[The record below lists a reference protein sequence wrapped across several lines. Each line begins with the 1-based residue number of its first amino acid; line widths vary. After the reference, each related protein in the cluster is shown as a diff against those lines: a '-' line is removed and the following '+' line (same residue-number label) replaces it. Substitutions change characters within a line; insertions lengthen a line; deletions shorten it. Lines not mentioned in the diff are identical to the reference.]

1 MTPWLPV
8 ILLGESKL
16 VVPLATAIAVWLAA
30 AGAWGRALRWLLS
43 LGAGTA
49 LIVAG
54 KLAFELLGWSWPA
67 VALYSISGH
76 AMLTTATY
84 PVLLML
90 VGATH
95 SPRAARKGWMA
106 GLAIAVLMGVVLV
119 VGHFHTLSE
128 TLAGAAIGMAVAAAN
143 AGLPVRLRPG
153 RAALLLLASAG
164 LAVVADIPGRL
175 DAARDTLQARGAER
189 LGISQQYWRRILV
202 DPDSGQTVVTVL
214 RRRA

>member
-1 MTPWLPV
+1 
-8 ILLGESKL
+8 
-16 VVPLATAIAVWLAA
+16 
-30 AGAWGRALRWLLS
+30 
-43 LGAGTA
+43 
-49 LIVAG
+49 
-54 KLAFELLGWSWPA
+54 
-67 VALYSISGH
+67 
-76 AMLTTATY
+76 
-84 PVLLML
+84 
-90 VGATH
+90 
-95 SPRAARKGWMA
+95 MA